1 MKKVN
6 SSSNKVSTE
15 KGAISNARVINLNNA
30 IKRVKA
36 SYNEVVDGRKLY
48 ELATDTRKV
57 VKINGWEE
65 FFLVADED
73 EVHYEMDLKDGKGTV
88 TVKPC
93 YIVFSENDKLNTS
106 SARRFVKFWI
116 KKVWRQIWRPEGW
129 I

>member
-15 KGAISNARVINLNNA
+15 KGAISNARVINLKDA
-30 IKRVKA
+30 INRVKC

-48 ELATDTRKV
+48 ELTTDQRKV
-57 VKINGWEE
+57 VKIDGWEK

-73 EVHYEMDLKDGKGTV
+73 EAYYKIPQDSGNNSITI
-88 TVKPC
+88 KPC
-93 YIVFSENDKLNTS
+93 YIVLDEYNKLNTS
-106 SARRFVKFWI
+106 SARRIVNFWL
-116 KKVWRQIWRPEGW
+116 KKTWRRIWRPEGW